1 MAREDEILESLKT
14 ASQRLQPEEAADFWQ
29 KLEAVGEMDRS
40 ALLQF
45 LDDGVLGGQCVLG
58 AALVISC
65 YASDGPPSPRSVT
78 QMRICESEAELV
90 AQAFLD
96 ATGKPAIT
104 KSQPT
109 RDEFLTQIEKWIE
122 EVKKAKKHGFKDFLF
137 YYAGTGCELKDNAFQ
152 FMPAGFKR
160 RDDYIFLASIIA
172 KIEEAD
178 ISGCNVIFGIDACRN
193 NPENV
198 ASVHVVEPPHN
209 NVYARL
215 FSTPS
220 GNTAEHSELDL
231 SPFARQM
238 AKSIPRMTGSS
249 QIDSILKEALMVW
262 KYIQFGEP
270 RHFLFHFG
278 VAPLWIWPLATLTC
292 EVVVKFI
299 RGKDYDACA
308 INAFS
313 FLHMF

>member
-137 YYAGTGCELKDNAFQ
+137 LL
-152 FMPAGFKR
+152 R
-160 RDDYIFLASIIA
+160 WHWL
-172 KIEEAD
+172 
-178 ISGCNVIFGIDACRN
+178 
-193 NPENV
+193 
-198 ASVHVVEPPHN
+198 
-209 NVYARL
+209 
-215 FSTPS
+215 
-220 GNTAEHSELDL
+220 
-231 SPFARQM
+231 
-238 AKSIPRMTGSS
+238 
-249 QIDSILKEALMVW
+249 
-262 KYIQFGEP
+262 
-270 RHFLFHFG
+270 
-278 VAPLWIWPLATLTC
+278 
-292 EVVVKFI
+292 
-299 RGKDYDACA
+299 
-308 INAFS
+308 
-313 FLHMF
+313 